1 MSMTESLPS
10 QPAEQI
16 GATPAD
22 RRFVLG
28 RRASYWVA
36 ACVVAHTLWTSAAP
50 AMTYPLYAAEWHLSH
65 AVITAIFAIYPV
77 AIVAVLVGFGD
88 LSDYIGRRAT
98 MLWGLAASLIGVLLF
113 AAAPGVG
120 WLFAGRA
127 FMGIGVGLT
136 AGPSTAALVEF
147 SEPHHLRLASAV
159 TTASQAVGFGLA
171 LVLGGALIEY
181 APLPL
186 RLNFWLLFIVL
197 LFLFAATWFMPR
209 PVKGDTLLAWRPK
222 LPFIPA
228 ELRRAFLISATAV
241 TAAYT
246 HGVMI
251 LSLGSQ
257 VARDLVGSSNVLVNG
272 AALSLFA
279 LMSGVTGIVARR
291 VSARGAMLSGGVT
304 ATIAMALFATA
315 VADHT
320 LLVFL
325 AATATAG
332 IGYGLLLSGGLEV
345 IRGAT
350 PPHHR
355 GGVLSALY
363 LGAYGSLGAVA
374 LALGQVATLYNLRL
388 AIDLGSAWIA
398 MLAIATVIL
407 TAVGVPAKTK

>member
-1 MSMTESLPS
+1 MTESLPS
-10 QPAEQI
+10 QPAEHI
-16 GATPAD
+16 GTTPAAQQ
-22 RRFVLG
+22 FVLG

-36 ACVVAHTLWTSAAP
+36 AGVVAHTLWTSAAP

-77 AIVAVLVGFGD
+77 AIVAILVGFGD

-98 MLWGLAASLIGVLLF
+98 MLIGLAASLIGVLLF
-113 AAAPGVG
+113 AAAPNVD
-120 WLFAGRA
+120 WLYVGRA

-136 AGPSTAALVEF
+136 AGPSTAAMVEF

-159 TTASQAVGFGLA
+159 TTAAQAVGFGLA

-181 APLPL
+181 APFPM
-186 RLNFWLLFIVL
+186 RLNFWVLFAVL
-197 LFLFAATWFMPR
+197 LVLFAATWFMPR
-209 PVKGDTLLAWRPK
+209 PAKGGVRPAWRPK

-228 ELRRAFLISATAV
+228 ELRRVFIISATAV

-257 VARDLVGSSNVLVNG
+257 VAHDLVGSSNVLVNG

-279 LMSGVTGIVARR
+279 LSSGAIGIAGRR
-291 VSARGAMLSGGVT
+291 LSGRGAMVIGGVT

-315 VADHT
+315 VADHS
-320 LLVFL
+320 LAVFL
-325 AATATAG
+325 TATATAG
-332 IGYGLLLSGGLEV
+332 VGYGLLLSGGLEM

-350 PPHHR
+350 PSHHR

-363 LGAYGSLGAVA
+363 LGAYGSLGVVA
-374 LALGQVATLYNLRL
+374 LALGQVATLYSLRL
-388 AIDLGSAWIA
+388 AIDLGAAWIA
-398 MLAIATVIL
+398 ALALATVIL
-407 TAVGVPAKTK
+407 TAVGVPSKTA

>member
-1 MSMTESLPS
+1 MTESLSS
-10 QPAEQI
+10 QPAERI

-22 RRFVLG
+22 GRFVLG

-98 MLWGLAASLIGVLLF
+98 MLFGLAASVIGVLLF
-113 AAAPGVG
+113 AAAPSVE
-120 WLFAGRA
+120 WLYVGRA

-136 AGPSTAALVEF
+136 AGRSTAAMVEF

-159 TTASQAVGFGLA
+159 TTAAQAVGFGLA

-181 APLPL
+181 APFPM
-186 RLNFWLLFIVL
+186 RLNFWVLFAVL
-197 LFLFAATWFMPR
+197 LLLFAATWFMPR
-209 PVKGDTLLAWRPK
+209 PAKGQVLRAWRPK

-228 ELRRAFLISATAV
+228 ELRRVFIISATAV

-257 VARDLVGSSNVLVNG
+257 VAHDLVGSSNVLVNG

-279 LMSGVTGIVARR
+279 FSSGGIGIAGRR
-291 VSARGAMLSGGVT
+291 LSARWALLSGGSV

-315 VADHT
+315 VADHS
-320 LLVFL
+320 LAVFL
-325 AATATAG
+325 TATATAG
-332 IGYGLLLSGGLEV
+332 VGYGLLLSGGLEV

-363 LGAYGSLGAVA
+363 LGAYGSLGVVA
-374 LALGQVATLYNLRL
+374 LALGQVATFYSLRL
-388 AIDLGSAWIA
+388 AIDLGAAWIA
-398 MLAIATVIL
+398 ALAIATVVM
-407 TAVGVPAKTK
+407 TAAGVPQKNA